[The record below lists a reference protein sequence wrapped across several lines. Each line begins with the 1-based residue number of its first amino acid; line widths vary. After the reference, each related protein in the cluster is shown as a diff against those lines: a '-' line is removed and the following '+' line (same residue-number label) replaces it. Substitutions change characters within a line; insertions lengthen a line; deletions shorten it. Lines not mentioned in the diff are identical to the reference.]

1 MSKVLTASQLIRNWN
16 SLLQSSAS
24 KNAIISFLSFHWH
37 EKEFRERLGDRRL
50 YISSHN
56 RCILIE
62 KNCALDYPQL
72 ASNQEE
78 ADGKLIFHAADA
90 SKDYPTVII
99 VANDTDVFI
108 LCLAYAH
115 KFQSIMIKSGTSK
128 TELHDVKNLADSLG
142 TEVCSALIGICMLSQ
157 GVIP

>member
-1 MSKVLTASQLIRNWN
+1 MYT
-16 SLLQSSAS
+16 
-24 KNAIISFLSFHWH
+24 
-37 EKEFRERLGDRRL
+37 
-50 YISSHN
+50 SSHN
-56 RCILIE
+56 RCIFIE

-142 TEVCSALIGICMLSQ
+142 TEVCSALIGKHVFTGCDTVSAFSGRGKVSALKMIKREVNLC
-157 GVIP
+157 